1 MNPAVK
7 TASDRDALRQA
18 LRDGRIDIV
27 ATDHAP
33 HLLSE
38 KQGGAVTAA
47 SGAPMVQFSL
57 PLMLEMADKGI
68 FTHELVVEK
77 MCNAPAELYGI
88 CKRGFL
94 REGYYAD
101 FVVVRPDTPYT
112 VTDADALSRCGWTP
126 LCGTT
131 LHNRVEAVWVNGC
144 QVYSLSTGVVP
155 DTGASMPL
163 YFEKQG

>member
-1 MNPAVK
+1 
-7 TASDRDALRQA
+7 
-18 LRDGRIDIV
+18 
-27 ATDHAP
+27 
-33 HLLSE
+33 
-38 KQGGAVTAA
+38 
-47 SGAPMVQFSL
+47 MVQFSL

-144 QVYSLSTGVVP
+144 RVYSLSTGVEP
-155 DTGASMPL
+155 GAGANMPL
-163 YFEKQG
+163 FFEKQG